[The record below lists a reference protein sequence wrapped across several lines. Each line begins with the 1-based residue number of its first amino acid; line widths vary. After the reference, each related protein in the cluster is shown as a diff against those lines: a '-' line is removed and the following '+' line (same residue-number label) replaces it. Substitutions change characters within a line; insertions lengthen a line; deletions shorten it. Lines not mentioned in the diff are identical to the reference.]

1 MSSPYDALRWF
12 VVFAALGMSAACAS
26 TSDTSTGVPASASS
40 TASLQPTGDGCGDV
54 DQIRNAVSEFAI
66 TRVSITGQCTAV
78 TIETNL
84 ADDPTSAQTALGIC
98 TAAATVAYTEDV
110 NSVSVVSADGSELAV
125 GIKGASCIGD

>member
-12 VVFAALGMSAACAS
+12 VVCAALGMSAACAS
-26 TSDTSTGVPASASS
+26 TSDTSTGVPAS

-66 TRVSITGQCTAV
+66 TGVSITGQCTAV

-84 ADDPTSAQTALGIC
+84 ADDPTSAQTALRIC

-125 GIKGASCIGD
+125 GIKGARCIGD

>member
-1 MSSPYDALRWF
+1 MSSALRWF
-12 VVFAALGMSAACAS
+12 AVCAALGMSAACAS

-40 TASLQPTGDGCGDV
+40 TASQPTGDGCGDV

-78 TIETNL
+78 NIETNL
-84 ADDPTSAQTALGIC
+84 ADDLTSAQTALRIC

-110 NSVSVVSADGSELAV
+110 NSVSVASADGSELAV
-125 GIKGASCIGD
+125 GIKGARCIGD

>member
-1 MSSPYDALRWF
+1 MSSSCDALRWF
-12 VVFAALGMSAACAS
+12 AVCAALGISAACAS

-40 TASLQPTGDGCGDV
+40 PASLQPTGDGCGDV

-78 TIETNL
+78 TIETDL
-84 ADDPTSAQTALGIC
+84 ADGPTGAQTALRIC

-125 GIKGASCIGD
+125 GIKGARCIGD

>member
-12 VVFAALGMSAACAS
+12 VVCAALGMSAACAS
-26 TSDTSTGVPASASS
+26 TSDTSTGVPASTPSP
-40 TASLQPTGDGCGDV
+40 ASLQPTGDGCGDV
-54 DQIRNAVSEFAI
+54 DQVRNAVSEFAI
-66 TRVSITGQCTAV
+66 TRVSIAGQCTAV

-84 ADDPTSAQTALGIC
+84 ADDPTSAQTALRIC

-125 GIKGASCIGD
+125 GIKGARCIGD